1 MWLFTKNSFISV
13 VQHRERPNDVM
24 IRARRRNHLVRLFP
38 KREKQIVK
46 TPSADYMWRLV
57 VSKKEL
63 SKVLSEY
70 ILRNLT
76 YDNFKAAQD
85 PDGSYWMEFLHEVW
99 GAGHK
104 MQYIAG
110 K

>member
-1 MWLFTKNSFISV
+1 MWLFTKNSFVSV

-38 KREKQIVK
+38 KKEKQIVK
-46 TPSADYMWRLV
+46 TAGADYMWRLV

-63 SKVLSEY
+63 AKVASDY
-70 ILRNLT
+70 ILRSLT

-85 PDGSYWMEFLHEVW
+85 SASSCWADFLHKVW
-99 GAGHK
+99 QAGYE
-104 MQYIAG
+104 MQYC
-110 K
+110 KD